1 MMYTSVR
8 SALCL
13 LVLVALSTPAA
24 AQLMADRLYVGVG
37 RVIPVTAEVPGGL
50 EGDVS
55 IALLEAGTAN
65 ELQRAPAA
73 AGPLD
78 LAGLFPSLWAEDS
91 AKQVVYAQLFVGDE
105 PIGPALVIQPL
116 LTPSTAVQPPNPREA
131 PRFQRPQLIF
141 SGYRLY
147 TDQYVRWTTS
157 EGQITYRLRPDIAPN
172 TAFNYR
178 HLVEGGF
185 YTDIIFHRVVGGDRS
200 FVIQV
205 GDPTGEGAGGPG
217 YVVDLEPSSLPH
229 DFGVLSMAR
238 TNDPNT
244 NGSQVFVCLSRS
256 GTAFLDGRYTAF
268 GEAISGAEVIR
279 AIAATPVGPGDR
291 PTNPPVLQSAEL
303 IDADPYGT
311 GPGALPEQERAAAQ
325 QR

>member
-1 MMYTSVR
+1 
-8 SALCL
+8 
-13 LVLVALSTPAA
+13 
-24 AQLMADRLYVGVG
+24 MADRLYAGVG

-65 ELQRAPAA
+65 ELARAAAA
-73 AGPLD
+73 AGPVD
-78 LAGLFPSLWAEDS
+78 LAGLFPSLWGDDRARE
-91 AKQVVYAQLFVGDE
+91 VVYAQMFVGAE
-105 PIGPALVIQPL
+105 PVGPALVIQPM
-116 LTPSTAVQPPNPREA
+116 LTPSTATQPSNPREA
-131 PRFQRPQLIF
+131 PRFQRAQLIF

-147 TDQYVRWTTS
+147 TDKYIRWTTS

-178 HLVEGGF
+178 HLVQGGF

-205 GDPTGEGAGGPG
+205 GDPTGQGAGGPG

-238 TNDPNT
+238 TGDPNT

-291 PTNPPVLQSAEL
+291 PTNPPVLESAEL

-311 GPGALPEQERAAAQ
+311 GPAALPEQDDPRAA
-325 QR
+325 